1 MWSYGL
7 EFLNIA
13 CLLYKTCIYKTTH
26 VPIHWV
32 VPPENYPFSTN
43 FGLYAPSDYFGTCSD
58 KVRYTKITSLEQMN
72 TCHISHA
79 YFKVDLVNHT
89 LIWTYH
95 SSVINCYQ
103 LHRQAYLHYDII
115 VRNSHF
121 WTPCIFSSSFPMQQ
135 IHWYYD

>member
-1 MWSYGL
+1 MSLVQDLYLQDNPCTHTLGL
-7 EFLNIA
+7 FSESPFQKISF
-13 CLLYKTCIYKTTH
+13 
-26 VPIHWV
+26 
-32 VPPENYPFSTN
+32 FSTN